1 MGDINLEAVKAKI
14 VEMGYQIKVFDV
26 PVEALPK
33 TISMSS
39 SDWFGIDKHGRTI
52 YWDQAY
58 LNRETN
64 DLFQSFVLI
73 HEMAHMVLWSALGTD
88 CPESLLIAW
97 ENRLIRMMFGEE
109 AGELHLDHDY
119 TLSTPIWVTRS
130 PQTGLRQTASIL
142 ERGIEGAQIPQ
153 QDWWILANE
162 ELDRLR
168 MAGQVSAMFRRP
180 SALKLK
186 QAFIRL
192 APVQGFQLPSIWQE

>member
-14 VEMGYQIKVFDV
+14 VEIGYQIKVFDV

-52 YWDQAY
+52 YWDQAH

-130 PQTGLRQTASIL
+130 SQTGLRQTASIL
-142 ERGIEGAQIPQ
+142 ERGIEGVANCRAQ
-153 QDWWILANE
+153 W
-162 ELDRLR
+162 
-168 MAGQVSAMFRRP
+168 
-180 SALKLK
+180 
-186 QAFIRL
+186 
-192 APVQGFQLPSIWQE
+192 